1 MTEPMMW
8 AILGALA
15 VLALAL
21 ALGLSRRGTSLAS
34 LEGRLAQMADGQA
47 AQHAQLAERLQS
59 QERALARA
67 VEERLSELGR
77 RVGDCLHQTSEATHA
92 NLAELKSR
100 LAVIETAQRSIS
112 ELSGQVVGL
121 QELLAN
127 KQARGAFGEI
137 QLMDLVRSAL
147 PPSAYAFQASV
158 GAGRRVDCLVT
169 LPNPPG
175 PIAIDAKFPLESYR
189 ALREAREEAAL
200 VLARREFSQAIRQ
213 HVRDIAQKYIVPGE
227 TADSAL
233 LFLPSEAVYA
243 ELHASFPALVEEAF
257 RAKVWIVSPTT
268 LMATLT
274 TVRAILKDVQMREQ
288 ADVIQREVSLLLK
301 DVERLDERAAK
312 LQQHFDLAQK
322 DMRDLRVS
330 TDKITR
336 RGARIGDVQLEETTV
351 EPAVLSNASN

>member
-1 MTEPMMW
+1 MW
-8 AILGALA
+8 VILGVAGALIL
-15 VLALAL
+15 VLGVTALM
-21 ALGLSRRGTSLAS
+21 RRGSGLAS
-34 LEGRLAQMADGQA
+34 LEGRLAQMAQSQA
-47 AQHAQLAERLQS
+47 AAQAQLADRLQG
-59 QERALARA
+59 QERALALA
-67 VEERLSELGR
+67 VEERLGELGR
-77 RVGDCLHQTSEATHA
+77 RVGESLHQSSEATHTH
-92 NLAELKSR
+92 LSDLKVR
-100 LAVIETAQRSIS
+100 LAVIESAQKSIS

-147 PPSAYAFQASV
+147 PPSAYAFQATL
-158 GAGRRVDCLVT
+158 GGGRRVDCLVT

-189 ALREAREEAAL
+189 SLRDARDEASLMA
-200 VLARREFSQAIRQ
+200 ARRDFTQAIRQ

-274 TVRAILKDVQMREQ
+274 TVRAILKDVRMREQ
-288 ADVIQREVSLLLK
+288 ADLIQREVGLLLK

-312 LQQHFDLAQK
+312 LQQHFEQAQK

-336 RGARIGDVQLEETTV
+336 RSARINDVQLDEATG
-351 EPAVLSNASN
+351 EPANLLETVNSN